1 MIKLQG
7 MNLHVHRIA
16 RIPRADRSFDLH
28 RRVRRRQ
35 WDRTLPPSAAF
46 YQPSFFHF
54 HLPYYSACS
63 VLADH
68 DRPLWSSVALSH
80 WWRAPCR
87 PIMDHNRRPPLAPC
101 LLDRPATQSP
111 LDKEPQIRIR
121 VVAVSCSGDQL
132 YFSSIP
138 VSEPPQAHL
147 GTLGPSWTITG
158 DPLAPCLWLQPQ
170 RRSERVER
178 EVSIQGL
185 LPPPPSLS
193 GSHNK
198 LETWFSAPRSPI
210 FYLLPPFP
218 VWVMLGSE
226 L

>member
-16 RIPRADRSFDLH
+16 RSPRADRSFDRH

-35 WDRTLPPSAAF
+35 YDRTLPPSAAF

-80 WWRAPCR
+80 WWRAPSR
-87 PIMDHNRRPPLAPC
+87 PIMDLNRRPPLAPC

-111 LDKEPQIRIR
+111 LDKEPHIRIR
-121 VVAVSCSGDQL
+121 VVILPSHALVTSCISHL
-132 YFSSIP
+132 YLS
-138 VSEPPQAHL
+138 QAHL
-147 GTLGPSWTITG
+147 GTLGPSWTITR
-158 DPLAPCLWLQPQ
+158 DPLAPCLWL
-170 RRSERVER
+170 
-178 EVSIQGL
+178 
-185 LPPPPSLS
+185 
-193 GSHNK
+193 
-198 LETWFSAPRSPI
+198 
-210 FYLLPPFP
+210 
-218 VWVMLGSE
+218 
-226 L
+226 